1 MRVLL
6 AGGGTGGHLMPAL
19 ALAEAFVEA
28 DPTVEPVLVGAKRGV
43 EASILPSRSYR
54 FHLLPLQPIYRNRWW
69 KNWRLPFLALETMR
83 RCGRVLEQEAPS
95 LAVGTG
101 GYVSGPVLF
110 WAHRRGIPLGIQEQN
125 AMPGLTTRWLARWA
139 KQVHLGFPEAASQ
152 IRQGDNT
159 DIFSY
164 GNPIRRPPDLRTSRT
179 LLRSKL
185 GIPSEVPVV
194 LVMGGSQ
201 GAKAINEAVAALIE
215 SDALN
220 HVALLWSTGARTWQ
234 DYQEYSMPPV
244 RIVRPFWDP
253 IDEAYA
259 VADLVVARAGAMTTA
274 EVCAWGLPSIL
285 VPLPGSAADHQSR
298 NAIALA
304 EAGAA
309 VHLSENELSP
319 GRLET
324 ALNELIEDDAMLARI
339 GTAATARG
347 RPDAARN
354 IAVEML
360 RMVS

>member
-1 MRVLL
+1 MKVLL

-28 DPTVEPVLVGAKRGV
+28 NPAVEPVLVGARRGV
-43 EASILPSRSYR
+43 EASILPLRSYR
-54 FHLLPLQPIYRNRWW
+54 FYLLPLQPIYRNEWW
-69 KNWRLPFLALETMR
+69 KNWRLPFLALETMTE
-83 RCGRVLEQEAPS
+83 CGRVLEQETPS
-95 LAVGTG
+95 FAVGTG

-139 KQVHLGFPEAASQ
+139 MQVHLGFPEAASQ
-152 IRQGDNT
+152 IRQGENT

-164 GNPIRRPPDLRTSRT
+164 GNPIRRPPESRT
-179 LLRSKL
+179 PSTVLRSEM
-185 GIPSEVPVV
+185 GIPSRIPVL

-201 GAKAINEAVAALIE
+201 GARAINEAVATLLE
-215 SDALN
+215 SDALS
-220 HVALLWSTGARTWQ
+220 HVALLWSTGARTWEN
-234 DYQEYSMPPV
+234 YEKYNMPPR

-259 VADLVVARAGAMTTA
+259 VADLVIARAGAMTTA
-274 EVCAWGLPSIL
+274 ELCAWGLPSIL
-285 VPLPGSAADHQSR
+285 VPLPESAADHQSR

-309 VHLSENELSP
+309 IHLSEKELSP

-324 ALNELIEDDAMLARI
+324 ALNELIKDDETLARI
-339 GTAATARG
+339 GAAALARG